1 MYQTRK
7 VLRQTEICK
16 DVYSME
22 ILTEDMAA
30 QSQPGQFVM
39 IKSWEGIDPFL
50 MRPIS
55 INSVDR
61 ERGTLTLLYKRVGK
75 GTGLLAKQKDGGAVT
90 VLGPLGKGFPIP
102 RGARRVAI
110 LGRGIG
116 IAPLRFLLEEC
127 RRQGIEVCAYLSA
140 KSSDFLFHQAYFQ
153 SLGAVV
159 QATTDPNENVADRFA
174 ADAAKAPF
182 DAAYSCGSNRLARAM
197 KAVHQQYEFPAYV
210 SLEEHMAC
218 GIGAC
223 KGCVCTAYEK
233 ADCSEQYVRVC
244 KSGPVF
250 DVERVVK

>member
-75 GTGLLAKQKDGGAVT
+75 GTGLLACQAERWRSSYGFRPA
-90 VLGPLGKGFPIP
+90 GKRLSYSSGSAARCHSWP
-102 RGARRVAI
+102 RHR
-110 LGRGIG
+110 
-116 IAPLRFLLEEC
+116 
-127 RRQGIEVCAYLSA
+127 Y
-140 KSSDFLFHQAYFQ
+140 
-153 SLGAVV
+153 
-159 QATTDPNENVADRFA
+159 
-174 ADAAKAPF
+174 
-182 DAAYSCGSNRLARAM
+182 
-197 KAVHQQYEFPAYV
+197 
-210 SLEEHMAC
+210 
-218 GIGAC
+218 
-223 KGCVCTAYEK
+223 CTATVSFGGVS
-233 ADCSEQYVRVC
+233 APGHRGMCLSVRQ
-244 KSGPVF
+244 KQ
-250 DVERVVK
+250 